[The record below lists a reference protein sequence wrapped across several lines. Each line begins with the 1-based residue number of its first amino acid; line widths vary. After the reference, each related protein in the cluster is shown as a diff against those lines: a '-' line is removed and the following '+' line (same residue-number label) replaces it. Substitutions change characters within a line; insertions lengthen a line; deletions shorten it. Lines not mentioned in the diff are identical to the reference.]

1 MNKSKF
7 LIIAVIVLLVSN
19 LFLAGFILTHKKGG
33 PHRKNPKELIV
44 KKLDLDDNQ
53 VKNYEEL
60 IDAHKPAFIEK
71 KKTLQNKKNDLYL
84 LLQSNNDQTKSLEL
98 SAEIG
103 ELQREIEIFQF
114 NHFKDIRQLC
124 NPNQLAK
131 FDELMIEIGNLFSP
145 VVGPRRK

>member
-7 LIIAVIVLLVSN
+7 LTIAVLVLLVSN

-44 KKLDLDDNQ
+44 KKLDLDHNQ
-53 VKNYEEL
+53 VKKYEEL

-84 LLQSNNDQTKSLEL
+84 LLQSHNDQTKSLEL
-98 SAEIG
+98 STEIG
-103 ELQREIEIFQF
+103 ALQREIELFQF
-114 NHFKDIRQLC
+114 NHFKDIRKLC
-124 NPNQLAK
+124 NPDQLVR
-131 FDELMIEIGNLFSP
+131 FDDLMIEIGSLFSP
-145 VVGPRRK
+145 MAGPRRK